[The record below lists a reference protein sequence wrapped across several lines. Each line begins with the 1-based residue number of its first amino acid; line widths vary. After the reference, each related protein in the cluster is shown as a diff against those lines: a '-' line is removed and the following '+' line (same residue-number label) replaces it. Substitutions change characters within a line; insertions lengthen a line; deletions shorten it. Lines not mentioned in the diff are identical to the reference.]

1 MPFSTKVKGAGGQL
15 AKGFKMENAA
25 KKRPNIDKE
34 AVASEMPTEM
44 KNTPAYPKLAEDLS
58 EFERARLSSKTWS
71 MEQD

>member
-1 MPFSTKVKGAGGQL
+1 
-15 AKGFKMENAA
+15 MENVA
-25 KKRPNIDKE
+25 KKRPNIDQE

-44 KNTPAYPKLAEDLS
+44 KNTPAYPKSAEDLS

>member
-1 MPFSTKVKGAGGQL
+1 
-15 AKGFKMENAA
+15 MENAA
-25 KKRPNIDKE
+25 TKRPNTDQK
-34 AVASEMPTEM
+34 AVVSEMPTEM